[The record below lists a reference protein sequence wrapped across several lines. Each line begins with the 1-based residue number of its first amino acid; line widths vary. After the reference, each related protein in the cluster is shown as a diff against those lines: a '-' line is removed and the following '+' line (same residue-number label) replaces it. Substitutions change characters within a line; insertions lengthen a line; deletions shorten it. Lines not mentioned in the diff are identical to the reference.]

1 MKHESMPVAAPSGA
15 GAVLYALNLETL
27 AAFYADVFG
36 FAVVERGEGF
46 AVLERGG
53 FELVVQAVPA
63 AIAASIA
70 LADPPR
76 RRTQTPLKLVFV
88 VADLDAA
95 RAATERRAGTL
106 DPPEREWRFH
116 HWRVVDGHDPEGNVF
131 QLRARVA

>member
-1 MKHESMPVAAPSGA
+1 MKHESMPASAPSGA
-15 GAVLYALNLETL
+15 GAVLYALNRETL

-36 FAVVERGEGF
+36 FAVVEGF

-95 RAATERRAGTL
+95 RAAAERRAGTL

-131 QLRARVA
+131 QLRARAA